1 MKNVTVIG
9 GGVLGSQIAFQVA
22 YSGIKVKIWLRSESS
37 IERAKI
43 KIENLRR
50 IYVNAINDMKN
61 KKTQNW
67 CYGISEVET
76 FDSDECL
83 NKVSIAYDNITFELD
98 MEESIKD
105 VDLIIESMSENFE
118 AKRDVYKKIS
128 SFIQKD
134 TIVVTNSSTILPSK
148 LAKYVKYP
156 DMFLALHFA
165 NSIWKNNVVEVMKHS
180 KTDDECFN
188 KVLLFA
194 KKINMIPLPLYKE
207 KAGYLLNSMLI
218 PFLFFAL
225 DLYATGVSDPEHI
238 DRAWTIG
245 TGSDEGPFHMLDII
259 GLKTAYEIVKMYVK
273 IPSCLAPYHFKAI
286 AKKLESYIDKGKLGK
301 ASGEGFFKY

>member
-1 MKNVTVIG
+1 
-9 GGVLGSQIAFQVA
+9 
-22 YSGIKVKIWLRSESS
+22 
-37 IERAKI
+37 
-43 KIENLRR
+43 
-50 IYVNAINDMKN
+50 
-61 KKTQNW
+61 
-67 CYGISEVET
+67 
-76 FDSDECL
+76 
-83 NKVSIAYDNITFELD
+83 
-98 MEESIKD
+98 
-105 VDLIIESMSENFE
+105 
-118 AKRDVYKKIS
+118 
-128 SFIQKD
+128 
-134 TIVVTNSSTILPSK
+134 
-148 LAKYVKYP
+148 
-156 DMFLALHFA
+156 
-165 NSIWKNNVVEVMKHS
+165 MKHS

-194 KKINMIPLPLYKE
+194 KEINMIPLPLYKE

-218 PFLFFAL
+218 PFLFSAL

-238 DRAWTIG
+238 DTAWTIG